1 MDVVVLGGGT
11 GGLVASHRL
20 RRELPREDRVVLV
33 ERDVVY
39 RFAPSFLWV
48 LTGQRRP
55 EQLSADLTRVTR
67 RGIELVTA
75 DALGIDTHAGQVE
88 TSRGTIAYDRLVIAL
103 GAELA
108 PEVVPGFAEAALTPY
123 TLEGAL
129 ECARALATFEGGRVA
144 VLVSRLP
151 YKCPAAPYETAFLT
165 EAQLRRRGVRA
176 SVDVYSPEPY
186 PMPTA
191 GPVLGE
197 ALRGMLE
204 RRGIGFHPG
213 RDIERIEA
221 DAREL
226 VFGDG
231 EHVPFDLLLGVPP
244 HRAPALVRES
254 SLAADTGFLPTDPST
269 LATKVDGVFAIG
281 DVTTIPIAGGK
292 FLPKAGVFA
301 HRQAEVVGRRIGA
314 ERRGRAA
321 GAVFDGKGSCFVELG
336 DGIAAYASGDFY
348 AGEGPRVRLRRP
360 GRHWHLAKVA
370 FEKYWLRRW
379 F

>member
-1 MDVVVLGGGT
+1 M
-11 GGLVASHRL
+11 
-20 RRELPREDRVVLV
+20 
-33 ERDVVY
+33 
-39 RFAPSFLWV
+39 
-48 LTGQRRP
+48 
-55 EQLSADLTRVTR
+55 
-67 RGIELVTA
+67 
-75 DALGIDTHAGQVE
+75 
-88 TSRGTIAYDRLVIAL
+88 IAL

-314 ERRGRAA
+314 VRRGRAA
-321 GAVFDGKGSCFVELG
+321 DAVFDGKGSCFVELG

-360 GRHWHLAKVA
+360 GRHWHPAKVA
-370 FEKYWLRRW
+370 FQKYWLRRW